1 MHTHKLNKYIL
12 YLQFQHNVAIYRSFS
27 KLLNEVFLR
36 ICAVKMLCLPGVHL
50 HNLGW
55 SKCVD
60 LTCLFHPSRS
70 NKGAVKACKSLV
82 SSIYFLFFIAWHCPS
97 FEGEFHWNYL
107 SFKISDIFKIYCY
120 FLNIN
125 NYIKIPLSDWND
137 LNHNYPWLSCSGKIT
152 NLNALEIGSDLCLY
166 FSYFKYQRKDK
177 ESQGQMQM

>member
-1 MHTHKLNKYIL
+1 M
-12 YLQFQHNVAIYRSFS
+12 
-27 KLLNEVFLR
+27 
-36 ICAVKMLCLPGVHL
+36 PGVHL

-82 SSIYFLFFIAWHCPS
+82 SSIYSLFFIAWHCPS

-107 SFKISDIFKIYCY
+107 SFKISWHLRKKVIAI

-125 NYIKIPLSDWND
+125 KYIKISLSDWND
-137 LNHNYPWLSCSGKIT
+137 LSHNYPWLSCSGKVT
-152 NLNALEIGSDLCLY
+152 DLNVLEIFFRPKFVFLL
-166 FSYFKYQRKDK
+166 F
-177 ESQGQMQM
+177 